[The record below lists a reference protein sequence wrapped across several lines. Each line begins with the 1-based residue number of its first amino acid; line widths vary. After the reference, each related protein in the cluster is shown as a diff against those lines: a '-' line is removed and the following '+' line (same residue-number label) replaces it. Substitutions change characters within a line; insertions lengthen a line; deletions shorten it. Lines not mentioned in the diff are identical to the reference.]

1 MHLSRELPIM
11 KLKFLQTMYKVYAS
25 LMLCRTFAAED
36 YSRESRAASVAMC
49 NVGEVKKQRD

>member
-1 MHLSRELPIM
+1 M